1 MAGIKVPTEHEEQ
14 KAVIK
19 WFDLQHAEHRG
30 RLLAIPNGGERNVVV
45 AAKLKAEGVR
55 KGVPDLLLPVARNG
69 FHGLWIELK
78 RTKGSGLSAEQSQW
92 IEYLTGQG
100 YMAVI
105 CKGADAAR
113 ETISGYLRGQ

>member
-1 MAGIKVPTEHEEQ
+1 VAVRVPTEHEEQ

-30 RLLAIPNGGERNVVV
+30 RLLAIPNGGERNAIV

-55 KGVPDLLLPVARNG
+55 KGVPDLLLPVARQG

-78 RTKGSGLSAEQSQW
+78 RTKGSKLSPEQDDW
-92 IEYLTGQG
+92 LGYLAKQG

-105 CKGADAAR
+105 CKGADSAR
-113 ETISGYLRGQ
+113 EAIGIYLRGQ